1 MFLFAELIE
10 FNLQESIIYMSKG
23 NNQHSFGFLKTQVQD
38 RKNGNHFICI
48 IFLTIYVNTN
58 VDEMQLYVSV

>member
-38 RKNGNHFICI
+38 RKN
-48 IFLTIYVNTN
+48 
-58 VDEMQLYVSV
+58 